1 LVLVVSLFLDAFFS
15 LKNLV
20 VVLCCCSP
28 PANPSMKSR
37 FLTVNYVCIYCN
49 THKLIQL

>member
-1 LVLVVSLFLDAFFS
+1 MLFFF

-28 PANPSMKSR
+28 PANPSMKSSEVSD
-37 FLTVNYVCIYCN
+37 TDDYDSDSSICTIM
-49 THKLIQL
+49 